1 MLRCSPSR
9 EYSHLKSEIHSYWY
23 HQYVITFH
31 SFIHDL
37 YLDLPRVKEKNSFE
51 RKKRVRDLKTRRR
64 ETETDNSNRGEYRID
79 TDAYLHEDKIREIMN
94 MDQLEDS
101 LAEVL
106 TISSDDMDDMFNS
119 PRLSTDSEFE
129 SSKDDLHLNFRRQSS
144 SEAMDSLLQVPDL
157 ARVGIIETEDLEQ
170 MMKINRE
177 FDIKEFTKEDVDE
190 LLNIDSFYL
199 KSDSSVKT
207 ENVDV

>member
-1 MLRCSPSR
+1 MCCNHFL
-9 EYSHLKSEIHSYWY
+9 LI
-23 HQYVITFH
+23 
-31 SFIHDL
+31 L
-37 YLDLPRVKEKNSFE
+37 NLDLSCVRDKRSFE
-51 RKKRVRDLKTRRR
+51 RKKRIQDLKTRKR
-64 ETETDNSNRGEYRID
+64 EEDKSCRGEYRID

-94 MDQLEDS
+94 MDQLEET

-157 ARVGIIETEDLEQ
+157 ARVGIIETEDMEQ

-177 FDIKEFTKEDVDE
+177 FDIKEFTQEDVDE
-190 LLNIDSFYL
+190 LLNVDSFYTT
-199 KSDSSVKT
+199 SESSVRE
-207 ENVDV
+207 ENVD

>member
-1 MLRCSPSR
+1 M
-9 EYSHLKSEIHSYWY
+9 
-23 HQYVITFH
+23 
-31 SFIHDL
+31 
-37 YLDLPRVKEKNSFE
+37 PRVKEKDSFE

-64 ETETDNSNRGEYRID
+64 ETDKSDRGEYRID
-79 TDAYLHEDKIREIMN
+79 TDAYFHDDKIREIMN

-106 TISSDDMDDMFNS
+106 TISSDDMDDMFS
-119 PRLSTDSEFE
+119 SSTRLSTDSEFE

-177 FDIKEFTKEDVDE
+177 FDIKEFSKEDVDE
-190 LLNIDSFYL
+190 LLNVDSFYL
-199 KSDSSVKT
+199 KSDSDSYVVT